1 MRKIIY
7 IVIGFLIGLVI
18 MLFLYVQGAFGL
30 DRCHTYIPEIRHWNS
45 YYRGLNF
52 PYWYAVGQAQQES
65 SCRSNVISFDGGQG
79 LMQFMPA
86 TERYCEGY
94 IGNLNMMNPAHAI
107 KANAWYMRQLH
118 KSNRD
123 GALWL
128 DYMFY
133 NGGIGICLKEAQ
145 RAGMID
151 YDLMRY
157 ACRRNKIK
165 LKSGQILDLCDVAYQ
180 YPQQV
185 FKYGLKYKT
194 SYDRMVFW

>member
-1 MRKIIY
+1 MKK
-7 IVIGFLIGLVI
+7 VILFIAISVFLCAQVVYAI
-18 MLFLYVQGAFGL
+18 
-30 DRCHTYIPEIRHWNS
+30 DRCQAYIPEIRHWNS
-45 YYRGLNF
+45 YYWGLNF

-65 SCRSNVISFDGGQG
+65 SCRSNAISFDGGQG

-86 TERYCEGY
+86 TEKYCEEY
-94 IGNLNMMNPAHAI
+94 IGFLNMLNPAHAI
-107 KANAWYMRQLH
+107 KANAWYTRQLH
-118 KSNRD
+118 KNNKD

-133 NGGIGICLKEAQ
+133 NGGIGIVLREAQ
-145 RAGMID
+145 RAGVMD

-157 ACRRNKIK
+157 SCKRNKIK
-165 LKSGQILDLCDVAYQ
+165 LASGQILDLCDVAYQ

>member
-1 MRKIIY
+1 MKSLIAL
-7 IVIGFLIGLVI
+7 IVGFILGVLLALALNVYAIDRCQ
-18 MLFLYVQGAFGL
+18 LYV
-30 DRCHTYIPEIRHWNS
+30 PEIRYWNF

-65 SCRSNVISFDGGQG
+65 SCRSSVISFDGGQG

-86 TERYCEGY
+86 TERYCESY

-107 KANAWYMRQLH
+107 KANAWYMKQLH
-118 KSNRD
+118 GSNVD

-133 NGGIGICLKEAQ
+133 NGGIRIVLREAQ
-145 RAGMID
+145 RAGIMD

-157 ACRRNKIK
+157 SCRRNKIR
-165 LKSGQILDLCDVAYQ
+165 LASGQLLDLCDVAYQ
-180 YPQQV
+180 YPQRV